1 MTEVFLHVYDV
12 TSSSSATT
20 NNAVLHIN
28 KLLRGGIRLGGIF
41 HSAVEVY
48 DCEEWSFGYS
58 GSGSGVF
65 SCPHKGNPLY
75 SYRETISLG
84 QTSLSRLK
92 VTQVL
97 FELGREWP
105 GNSYDL
111 LSRNCNH
118 FCDAF
123 CERLGVQRLPAW
135 VNRFAHV
142 GVGAME
148 ALETTIKRLREAKNG
163 IVSAGKVVY
172 HFLVRANSSSAISP
186 DPGAHAHVISN
197 RSSASAIR
205 WTFLKARSSRLFT
218 STNCF
223 GLREGSLMERGYVE
237 RL

>member
-1 MTEVFLHVYDV
+1 MDDWCGNVLNFFINLFKFFSFV
-12 TSSSSATT
+12 
-20 NNAVLHIN
+20 AVLWQDTWPNPVAWTPLH
-28 KLLRGGIRLGGIF
+28 
-41 HSAVEVY
+41 AQVY

-65 SCPHKGNPLY
+65 SCAHKGNPSY

-123 CERLGVQRLPAW
+123 CERLGVRRLPGDW
-135 VNRFAHV
+135 QEFEISW
-142 GVGAME
+142 ML
-148 ALETTIKRLREAKNG
+148 ALLAK
-163 IVSAGKVVY
+163 I
-172 HFLVRANSSSAISP
+172 F
-186 DPGAHAHVISN
+186 
-197 RSSASAIR
+197 
-205 WTFLKARSSRLFT
+205 
-218 STNCF
+218 C
-223 GLREGSLMERGYVE
+223 SLN
-237 RL
+237 